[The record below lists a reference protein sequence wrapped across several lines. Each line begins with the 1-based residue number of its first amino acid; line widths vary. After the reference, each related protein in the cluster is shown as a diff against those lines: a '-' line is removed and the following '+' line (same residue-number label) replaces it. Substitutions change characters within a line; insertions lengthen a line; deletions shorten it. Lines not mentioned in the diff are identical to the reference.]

1 MNLLTETR
9 YISSIFLIEDIDVNG
24 TAYDLRVQNHNGLL
38 SLDFFSGSSHV
49 YSISIKKG
57 ITIGRRIARC
67 DHYYDHME
75 NPDFEDAYEQ
85 DYEFL
90 QTIGNPIWERSGK
103 NATALIE
110 FGVRDDEFYVEDPV
124 FCGGEEVE

>member
-75 NPDFEDAYEQ
+75 NPDDAYEQ

-110 FGVRDDEFYVEDPV
+110 FGVRDDEFSCLPQHRQY
-124 FCGGEEVE
+124 GEEVE